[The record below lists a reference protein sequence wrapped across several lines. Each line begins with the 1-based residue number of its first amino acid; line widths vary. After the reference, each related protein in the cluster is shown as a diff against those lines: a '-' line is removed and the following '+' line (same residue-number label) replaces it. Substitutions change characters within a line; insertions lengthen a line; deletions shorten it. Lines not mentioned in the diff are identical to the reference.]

1 VWKLVKRVLPISGSA
16 VALLAWSN
24 RDEVLEWAGFGV
36 RATRKLLD
44 HERTDVATEARLRLA
59 LNRDR
64 RTARAPGLRV
74 EVRDGVVILRGVVDH
89 GVRPVAVAL
98 ARQTRGVTA
107 VDDVLL
113 DELPG
118 R

>member
-1 VWKLVKRVLPISGSA
+1 MKRVLPFSGSA
-16 VALLAWSN
+16 IALLAWSN
-24 RDEVLEWAGFGV
+24 RDEVLEWTGFGV
-36 RATRKLLD
+36 RATRKLLA
-44 HERTDVATEARLRLA
+44 HERADVTTEARLRLA

-64 RTARAPGLRV
+64 RTAHAPGLRI
-74 EVRDGVVILRGVVDH
+74 EVRDGVAILRGVVDH
-89 GVRPVAVAL
+89 GVRPVVVAL
-98 ARQTRGVTA
+98 ARQTRGITA